1 MVFPEICQ
9 EQATRAMRTQ
19 LKRATNMYK
28 PPPCIQTATGSSAVS
43 SIPAGRMTFKNKQSS
58 DIE

>member
-1 MVFPEICQ
+1 MVFPGICQ
-9 EQATRAMRTQ
+9 EQVTRIWRTQ
-19 LKRATNMYK
+19 LIKATDMYR

-43 SIPAGRMTFKNKQSS
+43 SIPAGLMTFRNKQSS